1 VSAEPP
7 RRVSRVA
14 VTAPPTHRRRRTTIT
29 SEIDAQTQLGEVYV
43 RSLVRAQLR
52 LALVVCAVLGVTVGL
67 LPVLFVVVPA
77 LGEVHLLG
85 VTLPWVVLGAGCYP
99 VLIALAAWY
108 VRRAERN
115 ERAFVELLDTRRA
128 PGWRP

>member
-1 VSAEPP
+1 VSGEPP
-7 RRVSRVA
+7 RRVV
-14 VTAPPTHRRRRTTIT
+14 VTAPPARRRRRTTIT

-52 LALVVCAVLGVTVGL
+52 LALVVCGVLGMTVGL

-77 LGEVHLLG
+77 LGDVHLLG
-85 VTLPWVVLGAGCYP
+85 VTLPWVVLGVCCYP

-115 ERAFVELLDTRRA
+115 ERAFVELLGAHQA
-128 PGWRP
+128 PGRQQ